1 MGEDFVRVFAS
12 HSWLQSE
19 IVKGRLEAERIPVQ
33 LTGEQEGPYPVG
45 PAELSV
51 PSSFEAQARRVLGEI
66 ESGSFEIQDSG
77 AVEEKNQQDQ

>member
-1 MGEDFVRVFAS
+1 MGEDFVRVFSS

-19 IVKGRLEAERIPVQ
+19 IVKGRLEAEGIPVQ
-33 LTGEQEGPYPVG
+33 LTGEQDGPYPVD

-66 ESGSFEIQDSG
+66 ERGSFEVSDQEADAEKKRQDR
-77 AVEEKNQQDQ
+77 